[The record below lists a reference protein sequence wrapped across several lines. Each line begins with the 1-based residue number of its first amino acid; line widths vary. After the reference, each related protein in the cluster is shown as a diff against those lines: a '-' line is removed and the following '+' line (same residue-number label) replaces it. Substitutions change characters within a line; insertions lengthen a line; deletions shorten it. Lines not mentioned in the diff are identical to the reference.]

1 MDELLLEDIQL
12 ESMEILSLEERDM
25 DEIIR
30 ENSHLLLDAEMDL
43 EELLCESGLEFL
55 EEGLMSNLGKKIK
68 ELWAKLKAYIKKFI
82 DWVVSLI
89 KKDKSASKD
98 ASNSGSKDDSNSGSK
113 DDSKT
118 TGTKKSDN
126 NVKNHRGYYIE
137 IPKPP
142 STGNIRLFNAKGTEN
157 LIETRFFSFVSN
169 GFKKQIADGSIDI
182 QDAIKEVREI
192 AEVCKKDLS
201 KFWYNGNVS
210 EVIEEKNGTWY
221 YHNVNSDFEDLLR
234 DLNDNVEYIEKELST
249 FNPDEQE
256 DPEFARKFFP
266 LLQAVVSAIQSVIAE
281 YQKIFKEDKAN
292 RMAAI
297 REDLK
302 ANGNRRGF

>member
-1 MDELLLEDIQL
+1 MEDLLFDELLLE
-12 ESMEILSLEERDM
+12 SMEIVSFEERDM

-98 ASNSGSKDDSNSGSK
+98 ASNSDSK

-126 NVKNHRGYYIE
+126 NVKNKNHRGDDIE

-142 STGNIRLFNAKGTEN
+142 STGNIRLFNAKGSEK
-157 LIETRFFSFVSN
+157 LLETRFLHFLKDD
-169 GFKKQIADGSIDI
+169 FKKQIADGSIDI
-182 QDAIKEVREI
+182 QDAIKDVRET

-221 YHNVNSDFEDLLR
+221 YHTVNSDFEDLLKDAR
-234 DLNDNVEYIEKELST
+234 NDVEFLEKQLSS

-256 DPEFARKFFP
+256 DPEFARKVFP
-266 LLQAVVSAIQSVIAE
+266 LMQAIVSAIQSVIAE

-297 REDLK
+297 RADMK
-302 ANGNRRGF
+302 ANGNRRGV